1 MPGVFELRS
10 PADLLA
16 KLGRELERL
25 RTAPNDV
32 DHAFNFFVTAEHMLD
47 WLHPGNKGKARR
59 AEIRKA
65 EPLLQLVSHL
75 ASGAKH
81 FDYLSSHH
89 QSVARS
95 GMVRRHPSFK
105 MRRMMPDQ
113 LQVQAVGA
121 AGLAVGGSGIPV
133 IELAERVYA
142 YWKAA

>member
-25 RTAPNDV
+25 RAAPNNV

-47 WLHPGNKGKARR
+47 WLYPGDEHKATR
-59 AEIRKA
+59 ADLRKQ

-81 FDYLSSHH
+81 FYKLGPHH
-89 QSVARS
+89 QSVATS
-95 GMVRRHPSFK
+95 GMFRRHPHFA
-105 MRRMMPDQ
+105 MHRLIPDQ
-113 LQVQAVGA
+113 LQVIAVGA
-121 AGLAVGGSGIPV
+121 AGEALGGSNISAMA
-133 IELAERVYA
+133 LAERVYA

>member
-59 AEIRKA
+59 LRFER
-65 EPLLQLVSHL
+65 
-75 ASGAKH
+75 
-81 FDYLSSHH
+81 LSLSFSWYRISPVALSTSTTCHH
-89 QSVARS
+89 TIN
-95 GMVRRHPSFK
+95 
-105 MRRMMPDQ
+105 
-113 LQVQAVGA
+113 L
-121 AGLAVGGSGIPV
+121 
-133 IELAERVYA
+133 
-142 YWKAA
+142 